1 MKKNLKSEELLQSD
15 PQAKRTSWEYAKA
28 LEGLNRNAGTH
39 AAGVVISNEPLW
51 QKTPLFKPTGLWTPL
66 QRSIVGKYVEDV
78 DLIKFDFL
86 GLKTLTVIEEALQL
100 VEKRYGKRINFV
112 QERHRRQRSV

>member
-1 MKKNLKSEELLQSD
+1 MKELLD
-15 PQAKRTSWEYAKA
+15 KYPLAKRVWDYAIA

-51 QKTPLFKPTGLWTPL
+51 EKAPLFKPVGQDTIAT
-66 QRSIVGKYVEDV
+66 QYNGKYIEDV

-86 GLKTLTVIEEALQL
+86 GLKTLTVIEEANKLI
-100 VEKRYGKRINFV
+100 EKRYGKR
-112 QERHRRQRSV
+112 H

>member
-1 MKKNLKSEELLQSD
+1 EKEPKIKELCETD
-15 PQAKRTSWEYAKA
+15 PLAARVWEYALA

-51 QKTPLFKPTGLWTPL
+51 NKTPLFKPSGLDTL
-66 QRSIVGKYVEDV
+66 ATQYNGKYIEDV

-86 GLKTLTVIEEALQL
+86 GLKTL
-100 VEKRYGKRINFV
+100 
-112 QERHRRQRSV
+112 